1 MPKSWFTLGILV
13 SLFSLC
19 LEVSI
24 GAQSRETKPETATIS
39 GLVTLKGEPA
49 RGITVLLQEQRAN
62 ANNTP
67 RAKTDENGR
76 FRFTGVAAGRY
87 SISAIAPGYFSPG
100 DSELGRVGQ
109 ALNVAEGE
117 KIENISLEL
126 RRGGVIAGSITD
138 SQGRPAV
145 EEMVNLSKLSTDGK
159 PQNYRFYTLYSEMYR
174 TDDRGAYRIFGVPEG
189 RYLVSVGQ
197 EQRAGSVG
205 ITSYRVFYPRAY
217 YPGVDSETEAKV
229 VEVSEGSE
237 AIDVNIKLPEPKQT
251 CEISGQVVDA
261 DTGQPV
267 AGIQVVIGS
276 LTPDGRLSG
285 GWTGNGAPSGANG
298 EFRLTGVFP

>member
-1 MPKSWFTLGILV
+1 MPKPYFTLGILV

-24 GAQSRETKPETATIS
+24 EAQSRETKPETAPIS

-49 RGITVLLQEQRAN
+49 RGITVLLLEQRVN

-76 FRFTGVAAGRY
+76 FRFTGLAAGRY
-87 SISAIAPGYFSPG
+87 WISAMAPGYFSPG
-100 DSELGRVGQ
+100 DSEMGRGGQ

-126 RRGGVIAGSITD
+126 RRGGVIAGTVTD
-138 SQGRPAV
+138 SQGRPVV
-145 EEMVNLSKLSTDGK
+145 EEMVKLSKLSKDGK
-159 PQNYRFYTLYSEMYR
+159 PQGSRFYTMNSEMYR

-189 RYLVSVGQ
+189 RYLVSVGLD
-197 EQRAGSVG
+197 QRERAIG
-205 ITSYRVFYPRAY
+205 ITSYRVFYPRIY

-229 VEVSEGSE
+229 VEVSE
-237 AIDVNIKLPEPKQT
+237 
-251 CEISGQVVDA
+251 
-261 DTGQPV
+261 
-267 AGIQVVIGS
+267 
-276 LTPDGRLSG
+276 
-285 GWTGNGAPSGANG
+285 
-298 EFRLTGVFP
+298 